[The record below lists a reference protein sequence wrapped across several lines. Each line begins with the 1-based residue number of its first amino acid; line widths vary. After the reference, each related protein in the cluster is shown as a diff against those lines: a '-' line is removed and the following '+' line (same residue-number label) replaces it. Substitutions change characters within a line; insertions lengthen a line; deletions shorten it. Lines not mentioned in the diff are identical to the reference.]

1 MQASPISTLD
11 LDHLLGLLRDHPEQT
26 LRLIDEDPK
35 LKRREL
41 SNGLVIA
48 NASAS
53 LFEPV
58 CEHQLLAK
66 GIVYARDPLRLVSL
80 PLVKMFNHG
89 LREHSDATSQA
100 LVARPDVRMIYP
112 EKLDGTM
119 VQYFGFEGRTYLTT
133 RSILEGT
140 EVGEDESIYLR
151 LAREQIATAHPELL
165 DPEALQGLSLIFELI
180 HPRTKQVTN
189 YGADKRMVLLSVF
202 DHSDCTYWSNQ
213 RVFEWADRRGIS
225 RAKMLLGDVALLDGV
240 AQLHEQLA
248 TDPDVPE
255 GSIVCFERGDRIV
268 HRVKVKTADY
278 LELFAARYKITYKG
292 VVQMLWEDATLRDW
306 GAFLAHLIEKG
317 QSEEEVEA
325 FYREHFDAF
334 TQWYARVEAS
344 HERLR
349 AAYDELT
356 GVVGVEPEGGEAR
369 RVWFKALAGACRER
383 HPEDFA
389 MVMNWARKGGL
400 SLEQVMWQDLPYPG
414 FRAALTEAGVRV

>member
-1 MQASPISTLD
+1 MNASPISTLD
-11 LDHLLGLLRDHPEQT
+11 LDHLLNLLRDRPEET
-26 LRLIDEDPK
+26 LSLIDEDPK

-48 NASAS
+48 NASAK

-66 GIVYARDPLRLVSL
+66 GIVYARAPLRLVSL

-100 LVARPDVRMIYP
+100 LVTQPDVRMIYP

-119 VQYFGFEGRTYLTT
+119 VQYFGFEGQTYFTT

-140 EVGEDESIYLR
+140 DSGEDESIYLR
-151 LAREQIATAHPELL
+151 LAREQLAADHPELL
-165 DPEALQGLSLIFELI
+165 DPEAIQGLSLIFELI

-202 DHSDCTYWSNQ
+202 DLSDCTYWSNQ
-213 RVFEWADRRGIS
+213 RVFEWADARGVS
-225 RAKMLLGDVALLDGV
+225 RARMLLGDVSLVDGV
-240 AQLHEQLA
+240 ARLREQLA

-255 GSIVCFERGDRIV
+255 GSIVCFEKGDRIV
-268 HRVKVKTADY
+268 HRVKVKTSEY
-278 LELFAARYKITYKG
+278 LDLFAARYKITYKG
-292 VVQMLWEDATLRDW
+292 VVQMLWENEALRDW
-306 GAFLAHLIEKG
+306 DAFLAHLIEKN

-334 TQWYARVEAS
+334 TQWRERVEAS
-344 HERLR
+344 HARLR
-349 AAYDELT
+349 VTYDELT
-356 GVVGVEPEGGEAR
+356 GVVGDKPEDDEVR
-369 RVWFKALAGACRER
+369 RDWFKTLAGVCRER
-383 HPEDFA
+383 YPEDFA

-400 SLEQVMWQDLPYPG
+400 SLEQVMWQDPPYPG
-414 FRAALTEAGVRV
+414 FRATLSEAGVRG